1 MAYFQKVFPNIEVV
15 VFDIDSLPWAGADAL
30 PAKEAFWY
38 VVPNREFDR
47 LGGRYDAFMEAFEGG
62 GVLHKIVDWLAPSSV
77 RGVFK
82 D

>member
-15 VFDIDSLPWAGADAL
+15 VFHIDRLPWAGADAL
-30 PAKEAFWY
+30 PAKKAFGY
-38 VVPNREFDR
+38 VVPNREVGR

-62 GVLHKIVDWLAPSSV
+62 GVLHKIVDWLAPSPV